1 MRAGFSASKNFYD
14 DSFQLQ
20 IVEEMD
26 KDVRYFY
33 TKGEAKG
40 GSRKS

>member
-14 DSFQLQ
+14 DSSQLQ
-20 IVEEMD
+20 MVKEM
-26 KDVRYFY
+26 KDVRHFY